1 LNQKKF
7 IVLSTQRTG
16 SAFLEQCINSHED
29 IVCHGEILL
38 GYGGHYTDLPPKWL
52 KSHRRLRTL
61 WQAIASGAFLYPK
74 KTMEMTWNTKSPQEW
89 RGFRLMY
96 NQINRDPRVMHYL
109 NNHTEIKVIHLQRR
123 NLLKQYIS
131 LYLMHNQS
139 RYGRYEAHVTKK
151 PSQIKVRVDQN
162 KALDYFRSF
171 EKTRNNILLKFK
183 EFERLDIFYEDMIG
197 NGGLADDVT
206 SKISTF
212 LGIPKALLVS
222 DQVKIN
228 SKNLEDI
235 VDNYTDLK
243 RLLENTKYKNWL
255 YED

>member
-1 LNQKKF
+1 MYQKKF
-7 IVLSTQRTG
+7 IILSTQRTG

-96 NQINRDPRVMHYL
+96 NQINRNPRVMHYL

-162 KALDYFRSF
+162 KALNYFRSV

-183 EFERLDIFYEDMIG
+183 EFERLDVEVVSFELPCFFLDSS
-197 NGGLADDVT
+197 T
-206 SKISTF
+206 SRSKIKLEIDAEVRLACAKLSSQSA
-212 LGIPKALLVS
+212 IRSADPKM
-222 DQVKIN
+222 
-228 SKNLEDI
+228 
-235 VDNYTDLK
+235 
-243 RLLENTKYKNWL
+243 TKGCCL
-255 YED
+255 MLSGR